1 MNPRFTKQ
9 IFGLFVAILLA
20 QGAYAQTKAEK
31 IDALMRQYS
40 ENKQFNGTVL
50 VAENGKVIVKKGYG
64 LANMEW
70 NIPNTPDT
78 KFRLGSVTKQFTAF
92 LIMQLVDQ
100 GKLNVNEKIT
110 TYLPDYPKATGDK
123 ITVHH
128 LLTHTSGISNYTAF
142 PKFFETM
149 SRNPYT
155 PEAFVKQFSDKPLDF
170 EPGTKFSYS
179 NSGYFL
185 LGVLIEKLTGKPY
198 ATVLQESILTP
209 AQLKDTGYDMPGPI
223 LPKRAAAYEKKGGGY
238 VNAPYLDMTI
248 PYAAGS
254 LYSTVEDLYRW
265 DQVLYTDK
273 MLSAASKKALF
284 TPFQANYAYGWGVGK
299 AKIGQRKDSVLLIS
313 HGGGINGFNTQFT
326 RIPTDK
332 HTIILLNNTGGT
344 VLGAMQA
351 SILNILYDQPYE
363 KPKKSIATAFRQ
375 TLTTASL
382 EKAVQ
387 QFAVLKTDKAYWLN
401 EDEMNALGYELLAE
415 EKIKE
420 ALAVFNLNAE
430 AFPNSSNVYDS
441 RGEAYLKKGD
451 KELAIKDYKKSVE
464 LNPLNTNGIDVLKGL
479 GEKVEGVK
487 DVTVSAEILEKYV
500 GKYELAPTFSI
511 TVTRTDTQLFGQA
524 TGQNRFELFP
534 ESETKFYLK
543 VVPAQVTFVTD
554 EKGQV
559 TKLILHQNGQ
569 DVPGKRVP

>member
-1 MNPRFTKQ
+1 MNTRFTPR
-9 IFGLFVAILLA
+9 ILAVVLTVLMVPYAFA
-20 QGAYAQTKAEK
+20 QKKAEK
-31 IDALMRQYS
+31 IEELMRQYV
-40 ENKQFNGTVL
+40 ENRQFNGTVL

-100 GKLNVNEKIT
+100 GKLKVSEKIT

-123 ITVHH
+123 ITVHQ
-128 LLTHTSGISNYTAF
+128 LLTHTSGIPNYTAF

-149 SRNPYT
+149 SRDPYV
-155 PEAFVKQFSDKPLDF
+155 PEAFVKKFSDLPLDF
-170 EPGTKFSYS
+170 EPGSKFSYS

-185 LGVLIEKLTGKPY
+185 LGVLIEKVTGKPY
-198 ATVLQESILTP
+198 ATVLQEAILTP
-209 AQLKDTGYDMPGPI
+209 AQLKDTGYDLPGPI
-223 LPKRAAAYEKKGGGY
+223 LPKRAAAYEKRGSGY

-254 LYSTVEDLYRW
+254 LFSTVEDLYRW
-265 DQVLYTDK
+265 DQLLYTDQL
-273 MLSAASKKALF
+273 LSAASKKALY
-284 TPFQANYAYGWGVGK
+284 TPALAHYAYGWGVGN
-299 AKIGQRKDSVLLIS
+299 AKIGQRKDSVLIIS

-326 RIPTDK
+326 RIPNDK
-332 HTIILLNNTGGT
+332 HTVILLNNTGGT

-363 KPKKSIATAFRQ
+363 KPKKSIATALRQ
-375 TLTTASL
+375 TLSTASL
-382 EKAVQ
+382 EKAIQ
-387 QFAVLKTDKAYWLN
+387 QFAQLKTDKAYSLN
-401 EDEMNALGYELLAE
+401 EDEMNTLGYDLMQEGKL
-415 EKIKE
+415 KE
-420 ALAVFNLNAE
+420 ALAVFNLNVE
-430 AFPNSSNVYDS
+430 SYPQSSNVYDS
-441 RGEAYLKKGD
+441 RGEAYLKNGD

-464 LNPLNTNGIDVLKGL
+464 LNPRNTNGVDVLKTL
-479 GEKVEGVK
+479 GEKVEGPK
-487 DVTVSAEILEKYV
+487 DATVSAEILEKYV

-511 TVTRTDTQLFGQA
+511 TVTRTDTQLFAQA
-524 TGQNRFELFP
+524 TGQDRFELFP

-543 VVPAQVTFVTD
+543 VVPAQVTFVKD

-559 TKLILHQNGQ
+559 TQLVLHQNGR
-569 DVPGKRVP
+569 DVPGKRIP

>member
-1 MNPRFTKQ
+1 MNTRFTKQ
-9 IFGLFVAILLA
+9 IIGLFLAILVA
-20 QGAYAQTKAEK
+20 QCGFAQSKADK
-31 IDALMRQYS
+31 IDALMRQYV
-40 ENKQFNGTVL
+40 ENRQFNGTVL
-50 VAENGKVIVKKGYG
+50 VAESGKVIYKKGYG

-100 GKLNVNEKIT
+100 GKLKVNEKVT

-128 LLTHTSGISNYTAF
+128 LLTHTSGIPNYTSF
-142 PKFFETM
+142 PKFFEM
-149 SRNPYT
+149 ESRNPYS
-155 PEAFVKQFSDKPLDF
+155 PEAFVKKFSDMPLDF
-170 EPGTKFSYS
+170 EPGSKFSYS

-185 LGVLIEKLTGKPY
+185 LGAIIEKITGKPY
-198 ATVLQESILTP
+198 ATVLQEAILTP

-273 MLSAASKKALF
+273 LLSAASKTALF
-284 TPFQANYAYGWGVGK
+284 SPFRANYAYGWGVGK
-299 AKIGQRKDSVLLIS
+299 AKIGQRKDSVLIIS

-326 RIPTDK
+326 RIPNDK
-332 HTIILLNNTGGT
+332 HTVILLNNTGGT

-351 SILNILYDQPYE
+351 NILNILYDQPFE

-375 TLTTASL
+375 TLATAPL

-387 QFAVLKTDKAYWLN
+387 QFSVLKADKAYSLN
-401 EDEMNALGYELLAE
+401 EDEMNELGYDLMRE
-415 EKIKE
+415 EKLKE
-420 ALAVFNLNAE
+420 ALAVFNLNVE
-430 AFPNSSNVYDS
+430 AYPQSSNVYDS
-441 RGEAYLKKGD
+441 RGEAYLKNGD

-464 LNPLNTNGIDVLKGL
+464 LNPRNTNGIEVLKTL
-479 GEKVEGVK
+479 GEKVEGAK
-487 DVTVSAEILEKYV
+487 DATVSAEILEKYV

-511 TVTRTDTQLFGQA
+511 TVTRTDAQLFAQA
-524 TGQNRFELFP
+524 TGQDRFELFP

-543 VVPAQVTFVTD
+543 VVPAQVTFMKD

-559 TKLILHQNGQ
+559 TQLVLHQNGR
-569 DVPGKRVP
+569 DVPGKRIP